1 MPVPLVASGVEEVVF
16 VLHVVCLLRPAAAVH
31 VRQRLDPLILNLE
44 TTKGTTFKKDDTQRG
59 F

>member
-16 VLHVVCLLRPAAAVH
+16 VLHVVCLLWPAAAVH

-44 TTKGTTFKKDDTQRG
+44 TTTGTTFINRWL
-59 F
+59 